1 MTVKEQ
7 LYAGEQ
13 LAERLASLPGWRQD
27 AGWLHREY
35 TTDGWRST
43 MLVVNAIA
51 FLAESADHHPDLEV
65 HWGRVVIRLQT
76 HSAGGITDKDLQL
89 AARIEQLVLWRA
101 PGPARQSAEPTAR
114 WVRG

>member
-1 MTVKEQ
+1 MTMNEPTYTGQ
-7 LYAGEQ
+7 P
-13 LAERLASLPGWRQD
+13 LADRLTTLPGWRHD

-51 FLAESADHHPDLEV
+51 FLAEAADHHPDLEV
-65 HWGRVVIRLQT
+65 HWSRVVIRLQT
-76 HSAGGITDKDLQL
+76 HSAGGITEHDLQL
-89 AARIEQLVLWRA
+89 AARIEAVVLWRPPAA
-101 PGPARQSAEPTAR
+101 PDRPSASATR

>member
-1 MTVKEQ
+1 MATNEPT
-7 LYAGEQ
+7 YTGEQ
-13 LAERLASLPGWRQD
+13 LAGRLATIPGWRHD

-51 FLAESADHHPDLEV
+51 FLAEAADHHPDLEV
-65 HWGRVVIRLQT
+65 HWSRVVIRLQT
-76 HSAGGITDKDLQL
+76 HSAGGITDQDLQL
-89 AARIEQLVLWRA
+89 AARIEAIVLWRA
-101 PGPARQSAEPTAR
+101 PTPPGRPSASTTH